1 MAAVLN
7 TAAAHI
13 IESSFMKRRT
23 FLSSLALAGLVF
35 ATTGGGR
42 SAGANVSDLSLHDS
56 DDRFPIDHA
65 EVLKVEPAFRRV
77 KVSYPTALRPGTL
90 VVDPGAKYL
99 YLVLEGEMALR
110 YGVGVGR
117 EGFEWS
123 GEAVIGRTAKWPRW
137 TPPRSMVARD
147 PDAAKWAG
155 GMPGGPDNPLGARAL
170 YLYKEG
176 LDTLYRIHGTNQPQ
190 SIGKAASSGCI
201 RLLNADIADLY
212 SRVRVGAKVLVLPVM
227 PPRDTLMSSGNGGV
241 GRQGRPYAPPTLY

>member
-1 MAAVLN
+1 LGN
-7 TAAAHI
+7 TAAHI
-13 IESSFMKRRT
+13 VASSFMKRRN
-23 FLSSLALAGLVF
+23 FLYSLASASLAC
-35 ATTGGGR
+35 AMMGGGR
-42 SAGANVSDLSLHDS
+42 SARANAPDVSLHDS
-56 DDRFPIDHA
+56 DDRFPIDHT

-77 KVSYPTALRPGTL
+77 EVSYPTALNPGTL

-99 YLVLEGEMALR
+99 YLVLEGERALR

-123 GEAVIGRTAKWPRW
+123 GEAIIGRTAKWPRW
-137 TPPRSMVARD
+137 TPTKSMVARD

-176 LDTLYRIHGTNQPQ
+176 VDTLYRIHGTNQPQ

-212 SRVRVGAKVLVLPVM
+212 TRVRVGAKVLVLPVM
-227 PPRDTLMSSGNGGV
+227 PPRDTLMSRENGGV
-241 GRQGRPYAPPTLY
+241 GRRGRPYAPPSLY